1 MRNHDYLLDSLCPI
15 LLAELERNYGTD
27 IPIDLYGFAGC
38 STLLFERT

>member
-27 IPIDLYGFAGC
+27 IPIDLYGYVVRSC
-38 STLLFERT
+38 LCVERP